1 MLCQRFERRMRQ
13 CGAFELR
20 ISTRVARPNPIKLTE
35 TCPAV
40 IKSLDNE
47 HQKIYLRVGALNVR
61 AHFKKAN
68 SAMTV
73 LFFVVNEVRL
83 HSAIGYVTPK
93 TKLEGKEKEVFQER
107 DRKLEA
113 AREERRS
120 KRAESQRAIA

>member
-1 MLCQRFERRMRQ
+1 MWSIEDARRAVRQ
-13 CGAFELR
+13 Y
-20 ISTRVARPNPIKLTE
+20 V
-35 TCPAV
+35 
-40 IKSLDNE
+40 E
-47 HQKIYLRVGALNVR
+47 HY
-61 AHFKKAN
+61 
-68 SAMTV
+68 
-73 LFFVVNEVRL
+73 NEVRL